1 MVPMKRSLIT
11 TLILG
16 LSLVLG
22 GCAEKKDSFIRAT
35 QDGDVNTLRQLI
47 DGGVDVNARDETTRT
62 PLMYAAIK
70 NQKEVVQL
78 LLEKGADVNARN
90 NKGETALT
98 LAAREG
104 HPEIAQA
111 LLRKGAD
118 INVQDSAGMAP
129 VVYATQF
136 NHPATLK
143 VLLEEGRADVSGDQ
157 GEKALRFGQGHPD
170 VIELLKRAG
179 AKE

>member
-1 MVPMKRSLIT
+1 MVLMKGSLIT
-11 TLILG
+11 SLFLAA
-16 LSLVLG
+16 LVLA
-22 GCAEKKDSFIRAT
+22 GCAEKKDPLFRAT
-35 QDGDVNTLRQLI
+35 QDGDVNAVRVLL
-47 DGGVDVNARDETTRT
+47 DGAADINARDETTRT
-62 PLMYAAIK
+62 PLMYAAVK
-70 NQKEVVQL
+70 NHKEVVQL
-78 LLEKGADVNARN
+78 LLERGADVNARN
-90 NKGETALT
+90 DKGETALT

-118 INVQDSAGMAP
+118 VNVQDNAGLAP

-143 VLLEEGRADVSGDQ
+143 ILLDEGRADVTGEQ
-157 GEKALRFGQGHPD
+157 GQKALRSSQEHPD
-170 VIELLKRAG
+170 LIELLRKAG